1 MKEKVYRFMSG
12 RNGPDQLTRALTV
25 LALAVLVLNLFVR
38 SAVLNIVWLAIMACA
53 YYRMFSRNLAR
64 RREENGRFLQ
74 WQYKTVSAVRGWW
87 DRLRQRRDYAFFR
100 CPECRAML
108 RVPRGKG
115 RVRVTCR
122 KCGSAFE
129 RRT

>member
-1 MKEKVYRFMSG
+1 MKEKLYRFMVG
-12 RNGPDQLTRALTV
+12 RNGPDQLTRALTG
-25 LALAVLVLNLFVR
+25 LSLAVLVFNLFLR
-38 SAVLNIVWLAIMACA
+38 STALNVLWMAIMIWA

-64 RREENGRFLQ
+64 RREENARYMQ
-74 WQYKTVSAVRGWW
+74 WEYKLVSGLRGWW
-87 DRLRQRRDYAFFR
+87 DRLRQRRDYVFFR

-115 RVRVTCR
+115 KIRVTCR
-122 KCGSAFE
+122 KCGNAFE

>member
-38 SAVLNIVWLAIMACA
+38 SAVLNIVWLAIMAYA

>member
-74 WQYKTVSAVRGWW
+74 WQYKTVSAVPAPG
-87 DRLRQRRDYAFFR
+87 LCVF
-100 CPECRAML
+100 PL
-108 RVPRGKG
+108 SRVPCHAPGAPGQGPRA
-115 RVRVTCR
+115 RDLPQVRKR
-122 KCGSAFE
+122 L
-129 RRT
+129 